1 MTGAASGSRCGET
14 IGKLSRKLIL
24 SYYYNRFCW
33 SLCKLSGWNQITC
46 LLPFFSP
53 LNTFMVELLDST
65 VCSRT
70 IETTKILFSIQ
81 TMTESI
87 LIWPSFWAFH
97 IVFLYFYQ
105 IINIFLSLSIS
116 SIMEVWWETLIVLFC
131 IGIEKIFMEIEYNF
145 YFSRLKEI
153 NNAPDRHCNCRYSN
167 N

>member
-53 LNTFMVELLDST
+53 LNTFMVKLLDST

-87 LIWPSFWAFH
+87 HLTFLLSISYCF
-97 IVFLYFYQ
+97 FLYFYQ

-116 SIMEVWWETLIVLFC
+116 SIMEVWWETLIVLYC
-131 IGIEKIFMEIEYNF
+131 IGKEKIFMEIEYYF

-153 NNAPDRHCNCRYSN
+153 NNAPHRHCNCRYSN